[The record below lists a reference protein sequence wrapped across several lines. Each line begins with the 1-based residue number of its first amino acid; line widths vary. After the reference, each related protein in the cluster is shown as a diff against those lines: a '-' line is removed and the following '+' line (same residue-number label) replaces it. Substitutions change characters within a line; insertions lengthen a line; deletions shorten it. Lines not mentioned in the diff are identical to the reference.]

1 MDSTILGAEGCAAAE
16 FFQHVVHAGEC
27 KLGVFGLL
35 TLAMNVQLLGEVADA
50 RALLSGGVRERVGFK
65 AASLVVPRTIFK
77 STAGCQRPNDMDSGR
92 QNTEV

>member
-35 TLAMNVQLLGEVADA
+35 TLAVGVQLLGEIANVSG
-50 RALLSGGVRERVGFK
+50 LLGVGVGEGIGFK
-65 AASLVVPRTIFK
+65 AAGFDVNRIIP
-77 STAGCQRPNDMDSGR
+77 DS
-92 QNTEV
+92 